1 MSTTKNG
8 PLASATV
15 RTSVTVLG
23 LGAMGQAL
31 AGALLD
37 AGHPTTVWN
46 RSPGKGDE
54 LTARGAV
61 RAARA
66 EEAVRASELTVVCVV
81 DYDAAQAILDP
92 LGDALHGRALVN
104 VTSDTPERSRAAA
117 AWAAERSIAYLD
129 GAVMVP
135 TPLIGSPDALLF
147 YSGSQE
153 AFERYESALKALGG
167 KAAFVGTDPG
177 LAALYDLSLLDFFYG
192 SISGLVH
199 AYALARADGVKA
211 VDIAPYLSTIV
222 QILPPIAEYT
232 AANIDAG
239 SYPGTQA
246 NLGMMVAGV
255 EHILHAAQTRGLDV
269 SHLES
274 IKSVADRAIAKGH
287 GADDW
292 ASTYE
297 AVTAES

>member
-1 MSTTKNG
+1 VAAAESRTLCG
-8 PLASATV
+8 RLAPGIGATV
-15 RTSVTVLG
+15 GDFASSQASVTCWGLVPRSCATRWKAAYGPVLS
-23 LGAMGQAL
+23 
-31 AGALLD
+31 AGAD
-37 AGHPTTVWN
+37 
-46 RSPGKGDE
+46 
-54 LTARGAV
+54 GAS
-61 RAARA
+61 
-66 EEAVRASELTVVCVV
+66 SELRE
-81 DYDAAQAILDP
+81 IP
-92 LGDALHGRALVN
+92 PSGLVL
-104 VTSDTPERSRAAA
+104 TSPVARTRSRAAA

-147 YSGSQE
+147 YSGAPE
-153 AFERYESALKALGG
+153 AFERYESTLKVLGG
-167 KAAFVGTDPG
+167 KAAYVGTDPG

-199 AYALARADGVKA
+199 AYALATADGVKA

-239 SYPGTQA
+239 SYPGAQA
-246 NLGMMVAGV
+246 NLGMMAAGV
-255 EHILHAAQTRGLDV
+255 EHILHAARTRGLDV

-287 GADDW
+287 GSADW
-292 ASTYE
+292 ASTIE
-297 AVTAES
+297 ALTDRT

>member
-1 MSTTKNG
+1 MSAKNT
-8 PLASATV
+8 PL
-15 RTSVTVLG
+15 TSVTVIG
-23 LGAMGQAL
+23 LGAMGRAL

-37 AGHPTTVWN
+37 AGHPTTIWN
-46 RSPGKGDE
+46 RSQGKGDE
-54 LTARGAV
+54 LVARGAV
-61 RAARA
+61 RAATA
-66 EEAVRASELTVVCVV
+66 EEALRASELTVVCVV
-81 DYDAAQAILDP
+81 DYDAVETILHP
-92 LGDALHGRALVN
+92 LSDALQGRVLVN
-104 VTSDTPERSRAAA
+104 VTSDTPERSRQTA

-153 AFERYESALKALGG
+153 AFERYESTLKVLGG

-199 AYALARADGVKA
+199 AYALATADGVKA
-211 VDIAPYLSTIV
+211 ADIAPYLHTIV
-222 QILPPIAEYT
+222 QILPPIAQYT

-239 SYPGTQA
+239 DYPGAQA
-246 NLGMMVAGV
+246 NLGMMAAGV
-255 EHILHAAQTRGLDV
+255 EHILHAARMRGLDV
-269 SHLES
+269 SQLES
-274 IKSVADRAIAKGH
+274 IKSVADRAIVQGH
-287 GADDW
+287 ESHDW

-297 AVTAES
+297 ALRGRN

>member
-1 MSTTKNG
+1 MSTTENG
-8 PLASATV
+8 RLTSVTAI
-15 RTSVTVLG
+15 TSVTVIG

-46 RSPGKGDE
+46 RSQGKGDE
-54 LTARGAV
+54 LVARGAV
-61 RAARA
+61 RAATA
-66 EEAVRASELTVVCVV
+66 EEALRASELTIVCVV
-81 DYDAAQAILDP
+81 DYDASHAILAP
-92 LGDALHGRALVN
+92 LADALAGRVLVN
-104 VTSDTPERSRAAA
+104 LSSDTPERTREAA
-117 AWAAERSIAYLD
+117 AWAESHGISYLD

-147 YSGSQE
+147 YSGAQG
-153 AFERYESALKALGG
+153 AFERYESTLKSLGG

-199 AYALARADGVKA
+199 AYALATADGVKA
-211 VDIAPYLSTIV
+211 ADIAPYLNTIV

-239 SYPGTQA
+239 SYPGAQA
-246 NLGMMVAGV
+246 NLGMMAAGV
-255 EHILHAAQTRGLDV
+255 EHILHAARTRGLDV
-269 SHLES
+269 SQLEAV
-274 IKSVADRAIAKGH
+274 KSVADRAIAKGH
-287 GADDW
+287 GSDGW
-292 ASTYE
+292 ASTHE
-297 AVTAES
+297 ALRD

>member
-1 MSTTKNG
+1 MSTTQNNS
-8 PLASATV
+8 LTSVTA
-15 RTSVTVLG
+15 RTSVTVIG

-37 AGHPTTVWN
+37 AGHLITVWN
-46 RSPGKGDE
+46 RSQGKGDE
-54 LTARGAV
+54 LVARGAV
-61 RAARA
+61 RAATA
-66 EEAVRASELTVVCVV
+66 EEAVRASELTLVCVV
-81 DYDAAQAILDP
+81 DYDASHAILAP
-92 LGDALHGRALVN
+92 LADALTGRVLVN
-104 VTSDTPERSRAAA
+104 LTSDTPERSREAA
-117 AWAAERSIAYLD
+117 AWAQSHGISYLD

-147 YSGSQE
+147 YSGVQG
-153 AFERYESALKALGG
+153 AFERHESTLKALGG

-199 AYALARADGVKA
+199 AYALATAYGVKA
-211 VDIAPYLSTIV
+211 ADIAPYLNTIV

-239 SYPGTQA
+239 KYPGAQA
-246 NLGMMVAGV
+246 NLGMMAAGV
-255 EHILHAAQTRGLDV
+255 EHILHAARTRGLDV
-269 SHLES
+269 SQLEAV
-274 IKSVADRAIAKGH
+274 KSVADRAIAKGH
-287 GADDW
+287 GSDDW

-297 AVTAES
+297 ALRD